1 MPERKL
7 PAKQGRFVEEYVIDF
22 NAAAACVR
30 AGYSKRGA
38 QQQGSRLLL
47 NVVIQ
52 AAIARRAREVTAA
65 AGVEAERVVR
75 ELARLGF
82 SDMRS
87 VAEWDG
93 DTGLRILD
101 SSELSDDAASII
113 KTLTQTETVTRLRGD
128 RRDEELVTR
137 RLSIT
142 VHGKEHPLD
151 TLAKYTGVLPVA
163 GGNTLNQG
171 GDHRTIEFHFDG
183 GPDAAKRAQG

>member
-1 MPERKL
+1 MSNRKL
-7 PAKQGRFVEEYVIDF
+7 PAKQQRFVEEYVIDF

-30 AGYSKRGA
+30 AGYSGRGA

-87 VAEWDG
+87 VAEWDKN
-93 DTGLRILD
+93 GLRFLD

-183 GPDAAKRAQG
+183 GPDAAKRAKG